1 MSALGSIPEAPGIGR
16 LANNG
21 MAVRS
26 LQDAL
31 GKMETSLDVIP
42 RLFARVVQD
51 DAWRHWLDADHGEF
65 EHNAADFRAFIE
77 GPKPAGCRTPLHIL
91 ERILRGTDAWE
102 VYLDVIRGQPGAEPG
117 NNRAPE
123 RDPTTGMYAPTIN
136 RDFITDNGAPTII
149 PIQPRDYAREAP
161 TGTSVSYAVR
171 RLKNNRPDL
180 YEQVKA
186 GELTPNRA
194 MVEAGFRAKSIT
206 IDDDPQRAARR
217 LLRHFQGERL
227 EALMRALSEGLK
239 GN

>member
-102 VYLDVIRGQPGAEPG
+102 VYLDVIRGQPGADPG
-117 NNRAPE
+117 NQNAAKPWVE
-123 RDPTTGMYAPTIN
+123 TN
-136 RDFITDNGAPTII
+136 RDLITDCLGARSDSPPDII

-227 EALMRALSEGLK
+227 EALIWALSEGLK